1 MSVYTTFKLILCVI
15 NIILTNVQKIWDELR
30 DAKTMKTIV
39 KKKINLR
46 TFKSHTN
53 NGHHIYGNKTG
64 ILITG
69 TLPLTGI
76 LSKGIQLTGIS

>member
-39 KKKINLR
+39 KKNKLTDIQITYQQRASYLR
-46 TFKSHTN
+46 E
-53 NGHHIYGNKTG
+53 
-64 ILITG
+64 
-69 TLPLTGI
+69 
-76 LSKGIQLTGIS
+76 

>member
-39 KKKINLR
+39 RKKKKLTDIQITYQQRASYLR
-46 TFKSHTN
+46 E
-53 NGHHIYGNKTG
+53 
-64 ILITG
+64 
-69 TLPLTGI
+69 
-76 LSKGIQLTGIS
+76 

>member
-39 KKKINLR
+39 RKKK
-46 TFKSHTN
+46 TY
-53 NGHHIYGNKTG
+53 GHSNHIPTTG
-64 ILITG
+64 IIS
-69 TLPLTGI
+69 TGI
-76 LSKGIQLTGIS
+76 KRASLSRVNYH

>member
-39 KKKINLR
+39 KKNNL
-46 TFKSHTN
+46 TD
-53 NGHHIYGNKTG
+53 IQ
-64 ILITG
+64 ITYQQRASY
-69 TLPLTGI
+69 LRE
-76 LSKGIQLTGIS
+76 

>member
-39 KKKINLR
+39 RKKNL
-46 TFKSHTN
+46 TD
-53 NGHHIYGNKTG
+53 IQ
-64 ILITG
+64 ITYQQQASY
-69 TLPLTGI
+69 LRE
-76 LSKGIQLTGIS
+76 

>member
-39 KKKINLR
+39 KKNKLMDIQITYQQRASYLR
-46 TFKSHTN
+46 V
-53 NGHHIYGNKTG
+53 
-64 ILITG
+64 
-69 TLPLTGI
+69 
-76 LSKGIQLTGIS
+76 

>member
-39 KKKINLR
+39 RKKKLTDIQITYQQRASYLR
-46 TFKSHTN
+46 E
-53 NGHHIYGNKTG
+53 
-64 ILITG
+64 
-69 TLPLTGI
+69 
-76 LSKGIQLTGIS
+76 